1 MNSTIHRVFIS
12 LVILISLGGGTLADE
27 QPVYV
32 MYIQGG
38 ENSITS
44 EADGAVSLTIRD
56 IIPYANIIHGERNTL
71 IPVEISVVNRLPAPA
86 AVVLNEGRNESVTF
100 VAISDLSLSEGN
112 TTLTILASPEKFYEG
127 EALRS
132 FDSGTV
138 DIRNLIERKFDH
150 IGVYLEEQE
159 QPVENKWN
167 NPNAPVGTCMNDCM
181 NTGKK
186 AYECANI
193 CNI

>member
-1 MNSTIHRVFIS
+1 M
-12 LVILISLGGGTLADE
+12 
-27 QPVYV
+27 
-32 MYIQGG
+32 
-38 ENSITS
+38 
-44 EADGAVSLTIRD
+44 SLTIRD